1 MYREIVPYPSMKRAL
16 VALLLLAIALPA
28 AAQRFY
34 ADNGKYEGRFDGE
47 RWYSSTGEFVL
58 RISGERMYLSNG
70 TFEARMQGNRL
81 YKANGEYIGR
91 MQDDRFL
98 PGQWRI
104 HRAFGWGSVLRFGWA
119 LLGPDER
126 REQSPRLLVLLQT
139 SRLLSEPPSADRL
152 RYFLRTLLTVH
163 RGGYNSSGVACPFP
177 TGIEALEFHVF

>member
-1 MYREIVPYPSMKRAL
+1 MRTTASTK
-16 VALLLLAIALPA
+16 
-28 AAQRFY
+28 
-34 ADNGKYEGRFDGE
+34 GRFDGE

-104 HRAFGWGSVLRFGWA
+104 HRAFGWGSVLRCGWA
-119 LLGPDER
+119 LLGPNER
-126 REQSPRLLVLLQT
+126 RKQSPRLLVLLQT
-139 SRLLSEPPSADRL
+139 SGLLSEPPERGSTPLFFAHTFDRPSRRIQFHRRSLPLPHRDRSLGVPRVL
-152 RYFLRTLLTVH
+152 RSPRRAGCGPEKTF
-163 RGGYNSSGVACPFP
+163 
-177 TGIEALEFHVF
+177 GIQARAKWRQH